1 MLKEHKKLYKA
12 GKNWLTAT
20 ITVTALIL
28 MEGVN
33 ARADNNN
40 TSDDSSTQVSST
52 SDAKEQ
58 AIQQTAVNISTNS
71 SQDEKENS
79 NVNNPS
85 SVAAQ
90 VSVNVSQTKAI
101 PVNDSKNE
109 QQNVDLSVNDSS
121 NELDPNI
128 YGTVNVKDWDYQDSN
143 NIINLTGYHGQDTQH
158 IVVPNLNDFNNAG
171 VNVDNKEA
179 VGVTSTVLH
188 DALRHTSD
196 PTKSYSTIAIS
207 KTKGLLN
214 GRLQ

>member
-143 NIINLTGYHGQDTQH
+143 NIPEMSI
-158 IVVPNLNDFNNAG
+158 
-171 VNVDNKEA
+171 
-179 VGVTSTVLH
+179 
-188 DALRHTSD
+188 
-196 PTKSYSTIAIS
+196 
-207 KTKGLLN
+207 
-214 GRLQ
+214 